1 MTKALVF
8 SDLHIHKHKKSV
20 DRLDHCLEALEWVFN
35 NAIMHNCSNIFFL
48 GDLFHD
54 RANIDVMVMYKASE
68 IFQHYFLKD
77 PPFTLYLLVG
87 NHDMYHREKWDIH
100 SVKPFGAM
108 PNIVVVD
115 SPKTINISGLDID
128 FLPHM
133 ENPIKE
139 IDKLKK
145 NNSRLLLA
153 HLAVDGAFYN
163 PLYGTKS
170 DVIVETDN
178 DMVKVSPDL
187 FDSWEM
193 TLLGHYHNAQH
204 LNDKVEYLGS
214 PLELTFG
221 EAFQE
226 KHVIILDL
234 ETLEKQY
241 IVNDFSPKHVI
252 VNVNKADDYDFNN
265 KFVRITHDG
274 DTSSTQIIDF
284 KNQIR
289 NKFNLLSLDFIPKD
303 DVKDKQVEIV
313 EDARSILFKEEDML
327 KTWIDAAG
335 VPAGL
340 TKENLLSYGQ
350 MICDPNFT
358 MEEDE

>member
-1 MTKALVF
+1 MPKALVF

-20 DRLDHCLEALEWVFN
+20 DRLDHCLETLEWVFATASLN
-35 NAIMHNCSNIFFL
+35 SCEYIFFL

-54 RANIDVMVMYKASE
+54 RSNIDVMVMYKTSE
-68 IFQHYFLKD
+68 IFQRYFLND
-77 PPFTLYLLVG
+77 PPFNLYLLVG

-108 PNIVVVD
+108 PNVHVID
-115 SPKTINISGLDID
+115 SPRSINIAGLDID

-139 IDKLKK
+139 INNLKK
-145 NNSRLLLA
+145 NNHPLLLA

-170 DVIVETDN
+170 DVVVETDN
-178 DMVKVSPDL
+178 EMVRVTPDL
-187 FDSWEM
+187 FDSWQM

-226 KHVIILDL
+226 KHVMILDL
-234 ETLEKQY
+234 KTLDKEY
-241 IVNDFSPKHVI
+241 IANDFSPKHVI
-252 VNVNKADDYDFNN
+252 VNVDKADQFDFNN

-274 DTSSTQIIDF
+274 DTSATEIIDF
-284 KNQIR
+284 KNQVR
-289 NKFNLLSLDFIPKD
+289 SKYNLLSLDFVPRD
-303 DVKDKQVEIV
+303 DVKDKQSEIV
-313 EDARSILFKEEDML
+313 EDARSIMFKEDDML
-327 KTWIDAAG
+327 LKWIERAG
-335 VPAGL
+335 VPDGL
-340 TKENLLSYGQ
+340 DKDILLNYGK
-350 MICDPNFT
+350 MICEDKVKD
-358 MEEDE
+358 EE